1 MNRNARNTDPLTSH
15 LAAETDQD
23 LRRIEKLILE
33 LVQDRAFT
41 DEDLVNMWDM
51 AAQANL
57 VPWHSP
63 SGLRTRRKSLSDL
76 ELLEIVGIGKTRM
89 GRSCRIWK
97 VVS

>member
-1 MNRNARNTDPLTSH
+1 MNRHARTTDPLTSH

-33 LVQDRAFT
+33 LVQDKAFT

-51 AAQANL
+51 AAQAHL

-76 ELLEIVGIGKTRM
+76 ELLEVVGIGKSRT
-89 GRSCRIWK
+89 GRPMRVWK

>member
-33 LVQDRAFT
+33 LMTGMHFT
-41 DEDLVNMWDM
+41 DEDLVIHWDRA
-51 AAQANL
+51 AAQGK
-57 VPWHSP
+57 VPQHSP